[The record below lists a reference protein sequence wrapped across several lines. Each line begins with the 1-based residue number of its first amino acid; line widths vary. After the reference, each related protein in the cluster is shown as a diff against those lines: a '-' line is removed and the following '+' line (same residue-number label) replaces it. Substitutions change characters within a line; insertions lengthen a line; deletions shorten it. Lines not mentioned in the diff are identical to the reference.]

1 MIKVSLRNIEHLIE
15 SAAASWD
22 LPVKSPLH
30 YRSVTVVQ
38 LFRVTRVLTKDGML
52 EGIRGGGGDERVS
65 GGSSSDRGKI
75 EASSPV

>member
-1 MIKVSLRNIEHLIE
+1 MIE

-52 EGIRGGGGDERVS
+52 EGIGEGEGNEGVS

-75 EASSPV
+75 EANSPV